1 MRSSERIIN
10 IKVRLTTLCDNLV
23 GSLGYLAEWGLS
35 ILVEYGEE
43 TILLDTGGTDTVVR
57 NAVQNG
63 INLNQVTRIVLSHGH
78 KDHTGGLRHVL
89 QTMDSKKLQVILHPE
104 AWASKYASRSE
115 PVGND
120 MHYIGIPYAK
130 EELEHLGAKFTM
142 TREPVWIN
150 DQIVVT
156 GEVPMK
162 TAFESIEKNLFVKTR
177 ENYIP
182 DPIPD
187 DQALVF
193 KTSKGLVVVL
203 GCAHHGMINTLLYAQ
218 KITEEERIH
227 AVVGGT
233 HLFRAGPDQI
243 EQTIAK
249 LEGFKVAHIGVSHCT
264 GMPASMALMQ
274 HFKDRFFFN
283 HVGKVME
290 F

>member
-1 MRSSERIIN
+1 MTL
-10 IKVRLTTLCDNLV
+10 RLTTLCDNLA

-43 TILLDTGGTDTVVR
+43 TILLDTGGTDSVVR
-57 NAVQNG
+57 NAIQNG
-63 INLNQVTRIVLSHGH
+63 INLDQVTRIVLSHGH

-89 QTMDSKKLQVILHPE
+89 QIMDSKKRQVILHPE

-115 PVGND
+115 PVGSD
-120 MHYIGIPYAK
+120 MHYIGIPYVR
-130 EELEHLGAKFTM
+130 EELEHLGATFTM
-142 TREPVWIN
+142 SRKPIWIN

-162 TAFESIEKNLFVKTR
+162 TSFESVEKNLFVKIG
-177 ENYIP
+177 EDYIP

-187 DQALVF
+187 DQALVV

-218 KITEEERIH
+218 KITGEERIY

-233 HLFRAGPDQI
+233 HLFRAGPEQLK
-243 EQTIAK
+243 QTIAK
-249 LEGFKVAHIGVSHCT
+249 LEEFNVAHIGVSHCT

-274 HFKDRFFFN
+274 YFKNRFFFN
-283 HVGKVME
+283 HVGKIME